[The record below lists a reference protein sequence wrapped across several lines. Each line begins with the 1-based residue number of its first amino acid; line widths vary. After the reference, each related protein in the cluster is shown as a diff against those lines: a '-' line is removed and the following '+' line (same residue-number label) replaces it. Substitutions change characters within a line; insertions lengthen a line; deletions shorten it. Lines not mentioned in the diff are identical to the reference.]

1 MSISRPVTAAR
12 YAQQT
17 AVTSGYVHPPAAACR
32 RRLGGRDWADRD
44 SPGGCSGRLQ
54 WTARYR
60 VRSTRNPAGSS
71 GTCPW
76 PATLGRW
83 RPVQLRRQ
91 LLLQPTFDCL
101 LRPQNVFSES
111 ERLWKLPG
119 AHKFLQ
125 GTVRDAQALAHR
137 DFGHQ
142 LRMGMLHDWSFNR
155 MG

>member
-12 YAQQT
+12 YARQT
-17 AVTSGYVHPPAAACR
+17 ALTSGYVHPPAAACS
-32 RRLGGRDWADRD
+32 RRLGGRDREDSLGGHFRQLEWA
-44 SPGGCSGRLQ
+44 
-54 WTARYR
+54 ARYR

-76 PATLGRW
+76 PATRGRW

-91 LLLQPTFDCL
+91 LLLQPTLDSL